1 MIRPFMLIV
10 SGFFIVSAASLAA
23 EKLNYSAVEKAEQ
36 QSALMLAKLSST
48 QKITN
53 GLVSKNFEEIQS
65 GAKELV
71 KICQATEW
79 AGRKDQIYAHHRIEM
94 QKHAEKLEQLA
105 QQKNLEGA
113 AFVYMNSLTSCINCH
128 EYCRDVLRIA
138 DDPEQFRVV
147 PIPTSETEARLP
159 DSAPLIR

>member
-1 MIRPFMLIV
+1 VLTGLFAV
-10 SGFFIVSAASLAA
+10 AAASLAA
-23 EKLNYSAVEKAEQ
+23 EKLNYSVEEKAEQ
-36 QSALMLAKLSST
+36 QSALMLAKLAST

-53 GLVSKNFEEIQS
+53 GLVSKDFEEIS
-65 GAKELV
+65 RGAKELV

-79 AGRKDQIYAHHRIEM
+79 AGHQDQIYAHHRIEM

-105 QQKNLEGA
+105 RQRNLEGA

-138 DDPEQFRVV
+138 DDSESHFKVV
-147 PIPTSETEARLP
+147 PIPTREPEALSP
-159 DSAPLIR
+159 DRTPIRR